1 MSITEATQKPTLT
14 GSAQAKERGT
24 PPSDDAAHILI
35 IDDDSRIRSLL
46 KKYLADNGY
55 RVSTAASGADARTL
69 MEGLSFDLL
78 VVDVMM
84 PGETGLELTA
94 DLRSRSNIP
103 ILMLTALAD
112 SSERIIGLEAGADDY
127 LPKPFEPRELL
138 LRINN
143 ILKRAPSAPT
153 TPEEIA
159 IGDLTFHIVRGEL
172 RRGEETVHLT
182 ERERDL
188 LRVFA
193 KQRGETVSRYDLID
207 DGSTGNE
214 RAIDVQINRLRRKI
228 ENDPANPMRLQTV
241 RGVGYVLMVE

>member
-1 MSITEATQKPTLT
+1 MSVTETTEKPAAVSSTPE
-14 GSAQAKERGT
+14 KEKGA
-24 PPSDDAAHILI
+24 PPNDDAAHILV

-46 KKYLADNGY
+46 KKYLADHGY
-55 RVSTAASGADARTL
+55 RVSTAASGPDARTL

-103 ILMLTALAD
+103 ILMLTALAE
-112 SSERIIGLEAGADDY
+112 STERIIGLGAGGDDY

-143 ILKRAPSAPT
+143 ILKRAPSDPIA
-153 TPEEIA
+153 PEEIA
-159 IGDLTFHIVRGEL
+159 IGDLTFHIARGEL
-172 RRGEETVHLT
+172 RRGEEIIHLT

-193 KQRGETVSRYDLID
+193 KQRGETVSRYDLIE

-214 RAIDVQINRLRRKI
+214 RAVDVQINRLRRKI

>member
-1 MSITEATQKPTLT
+1 MSITEATEKPTLT

-127 LPKPFEPRELL
+127 LL

-172 RRGEETVHLT
+172 RRGEEIVHLT